1 MFGRSL
7 KSLVNS
13 LQYCFCFMFVCLFV
27 CLSFGLESSDILI
40 NLFYFILSS
49 YCSDSQSC
57 PNLCDQWTVCSL
69 PASSIHA
76 ILPARILEGVAIPSS
91 RGSSQPR
98 DRTRISC
105 VSYIGRQIVYH
116 HTTWEETPEI
126 FTDRILWETNNTIN
140 LLIVG

>member
-1 MFGRSL
+1 MDRGARQATVHGVT
-7 KSLVNS
+7 KSLTQLKQLSRHTCKIQKLANKTMFYFSSVQS
-13 LQYCFCFMFVCLFV
+13 LSHVRLFV
-27 CLSFGLESSDILI
+27 S
-40 NLFYFILSS
+40 
-49 YCSDSQSC
+49 
-57 PNLCDQWTVCSL
+57 PWTVCST
-69 PASSIHA
+69 PGSSSQ
-76 ILPARILEGVAIPSS
+76 ARILEWVAISSS

-126 FTDRILWETNNTIN
+126 FTDRILWETNNTMN